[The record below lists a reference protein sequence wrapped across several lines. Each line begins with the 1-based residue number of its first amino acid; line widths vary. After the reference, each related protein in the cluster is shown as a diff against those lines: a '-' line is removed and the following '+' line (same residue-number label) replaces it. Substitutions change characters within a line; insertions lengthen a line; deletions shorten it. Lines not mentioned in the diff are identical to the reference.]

1 MAWTGRSPTKLALG
15 LVLLAI
21 LLLLAARGAS
31 AVKLERAEVV
41 FSNGAE
47 VASLDPQ
54 AVSGIPEGR
63 VLVALYEGL
72 TTRDPTTLEPR
83 PGVAES
89 WEIAPDGLG
98 VVFRLREGARWSNG
112 DALVAADFE
121 WSWRRLLAPETAAPY
136 AGLLANVA
144 GFSARDER
152 TFEVVFRSPIPYFLH
167 LTSFHPLFPVH
178 RGTIEAARERF
189 PETWNVAWMRPGML
203 VTNGAYVLT
212 GRRINDRVRLAKNP
226 RYWDADAVHVRT
238 IDVLALDHLGTL
250 LNLYLTGEV
259 DWIERVPPHA
269 APRLRGRPDFHVTP
283 ALGTYFYRVNTT
295 RPPLDDPRVRRAL
308 ALAIDRR
315 AICESIT
322 RRGERPAWSF
332 SPPGLAGYAPPE
344 LEHAPRSADAAD
356 DARAFAA
363 DCARAREL
371 LHVAGHGKTGER
383 LRRIELHYNTSELHR
398 DVAEVVADGWRA
410 HLGLDVAFTNEES
423 KVYIETQRAL
433 GYDVSRSSW
442 FADYPDASS
451 FLEVFLSGG
460 ENNRTGWSNARY
472 DELVRGAASERDADA
487 RFAALEEAE
496 RILLEELPILPVY
509 GYVTQNLVNPR
520 LTGFHEN
527 ALDEHC
533 PKTWRLSPGPT
544 EASER

>member
-1 MAWTGRSPTKLALG
+1 MTGIAGITRKRVLGLAFLVALLAL
-15 LVLLAI
+15 VV
-21 LLLLAARGAS
+21 RGAAS
-31 AVKLERAEVV
+31 ARLERAEVV
-41 FSNGAE
+41 FSNGGE

-89 WEIAPDGLG
+89 WELEPDGLG
-98 VVFRLREGARWSNG
+98 ILFRLRADARWSNG
-112 DALVAADFE
+112 EPLVAADFE

-144 GFSARDER
+144 DFHARDER
-152 TFEVVFRSPIPYFLH
+152 TFEVRFRAPIPHFLH

-178 RGTIEAARERF
+178 RGTLERARASF
-189 PETWNVAWMRPGML
+189 PETWHVAWMRPGVL
-203 VTNGAYVLT
+203 VTNGPYVLT
-212 GRRINDRVRLAKNP
+212 DRRINDRLRLAKNAW
-226 RYWDADAVHVRT
+226 YWDAVSVHVRT

-250 LNLYLTGEV
+250 LNLYLTGDV
-259 DWIERVPPHA
+259 DWIERVPPQA

-283 ALGTYFYRVNTT
+283 SLGTYFYRVNTT

-315 AICESIT
+315 AICESVT

-332 SPPGLAGYAPPE
+332 SPPGLAGYTPPE
-344 LEHAPRSADAAD
+344 LAHAPRGADAAD
-356 DARAFAA
+356 EERAFAA

-371 LHVAGHGKTGER
+371 LDAAGYGETSER

-433 GYDVSRSSW
+433 DYDVSRSSW

-451 FLEVFLSGG
+451 FLEVFLGGG
-460 ENNRTGWSNARY
+460 ENNRTGWASARY
-472 DELVRGAASERDADA
+472 DELVRGAAREGDA
-487 RFAALEEAE
+487 RARLAALGEAE
-496 RILLEELPILPVY
+496 RILLDELPLLPIF
-509 GYVTQNLVNPR
+509 GYVTQNLVSPR
-520 LTGFHEN
+520 LAGFHEN
-527 ALDEHC
+527 ALDEHS
-533 PKTWRLSPGPT
+533 PKTWRVLAAPDG
-544 EASER
+544 AAAR